1 MLSHISGAEMLLS
14 AVRAMANTHPRLVR
28 LEGGA
33 CVMTE
38 VGDGMVG

>member
-1 MLSHISGAEMLLS
+1 MKNTPSFAIYLSCL
-14 AVRAMANTHPRLVR
+14 

-33 CVMTE
+33 CVMTD

>member
-1 MLSHISGAEMLLS
+1 MIL
-14 AVRAMANTHPRLVR
+14 NFTHLRLER

-33 CVMTE
+33 CVMTD

>member
-1 MLSHISGAEMLLS
+1 MFPLQCGWGPYPSW
-14 AVRAMANTHPRLVR
+14 R

-38 VGDGMVG
+38 VGDGMVGCSAS